1 MELKQDHLCHVPK
14 LCQARRNWKT
24 TQTEDQSFLPSDVLA
39 SYRLPLL
46 STSEMRPRLSP
57 CGVLRACPNATP
69 GPSRLPAGTVK
80 VYQHSLPV
88 IQVRNE
94 STIPTRRNRQASTSS
109 TSTSI
114 PSSLTKAVSTSAY
127 PHPAFDQ
134 LSTSLSSWLP
144 CFGARGDEVKLLTS
158 PGGFYG
164 DVLEMM
170 KRAKRRI
177 LISTLYIGVEE
188 TELVCPIS
196 FPDIPKEKQEERRRR
211 IRRRRRRRGY

>member
-1 MELKQDHLCHVPK
+1 MPK
-14 LCQARRNWKT
+14 LPSASRIENNPVYKINR
-24 TQTEDQSFLPSDVLA
+24 SFAWRLA
-39 SYRLPLL
+39 FYRLFV
-46 STSEMRPRLSP
+46 SSKSEMRPRLPS

-69 GPSRLPAGTVK
+69 GPSRLPAGAVK
-80 VYQHSLPV
+80 IYRHSLPV
-88 IQVRNE
+88 TQIRNE
-94 STIPTRRNRQASTSS
+94 STIPTRRTRQASTSASS
-109 TSTSI
+109 TSTST
-114 PSSLTKAVSTSAY
+114 PSLTTSTSPSAY

-164 DVLEMM
+164 DVIEMM

-188 TELVCPIS
+188 TELACLVFCLLGGPEGGGEGEMLI
-196 FPDIPKEKQEERRRR
+196 
-211 IRRRRRRRGY
+211 

>member
-1 MELKQDHLCHVPK
+1 
-14 LCQARRNWKT
+14 
-24 TQTEDQSFLPSDVLA
+24 
-39 SYRLPLL
+39 
-46 STSEMRPRLSP
+46 MRPRLSP

-69 GPSRLPAGTVK
+69 GPSRLPAGAVK

-188 TELVCPIS
+188 TELVCHFSSSI
-196 FPDIPKEKQEERRRR
+196 FRWKRNRK
-211 IRRRRRRRGY
+211 RGGEGLGIGLGGGGGGGGEGEGDTDMV